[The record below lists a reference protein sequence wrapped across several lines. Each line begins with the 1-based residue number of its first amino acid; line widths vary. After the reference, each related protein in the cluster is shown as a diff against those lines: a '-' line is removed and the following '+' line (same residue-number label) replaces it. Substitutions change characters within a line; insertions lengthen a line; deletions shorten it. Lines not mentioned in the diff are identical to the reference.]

1 MPPLHNQKDEVCMK
15 NRKLLLAAALLVGAT
30 AAQADVTVTST
41 TSGKAAWFNVGG
53 EGVHY
58 IEGRRMRS
66 DQLVGG
72 KNVALIIDI
81 DNMRFVDIN
90 DKKKTATITP
100 LAAIADELQKV
111 GVKAINSTLT
121 RTAQTKQIAG
131 HSCTVHDIHVEM
143 PFSPTGNPGDGL
155 DATMVMSG
163 TVCLSTSAPG
173 LADYQ
178 AFYKAAADSGFI
190 FGNPSAAKSPTG
202 AAQAKGYAD
211 LTRKMAAAGMALESH
226 VTITAKGDNPMAG
239 LMAKAAASDIIT
251 TVTKIEAGDVAAD
264 KFEIPAGYKQKTEK

>member
-1 MPPLHNQKDEVCMK
+1 MK
-15 NRKLLLAAALLVGAT
+15 QSSLALATVLLAGAT
-30 AAQADVTVTST
+30 AAQADVTVIST

-53 EGVHY
+53 EGTHF
-58 IEGRRMRS
+58 IKGKRMRS
-66 DQLVGG
+66 DQDVGG
-72 KNVALIIDI
+72 RNVALIIDI
-81 DNMRFVDIN
+81 DNMRFVDLN
-90 DKKKTATITP
+90 EKKKTATITP

-111 GVKAINSTLT
+111 GVKGINSTLT
-121 RTAQTKQIAG
+121 KTSQTKQIAG
-131 HSCTVHDIHVEM
+131 FSCTVHDVNVEM
-143 PFSPTGNPGDGL
+143 PFSPTGNPGDGM

-178 AFYKAAADSGFI
+178 AFYRASADSGFI
-190 FGNPSAAKSPTG
+190 FGNPAAAKSPTG

-239 LMAKAAASDIIT
+239 LMAKAAASDITT
-251 TVTKIEAGDVAAD
+251 TVTKVETGEVAAD